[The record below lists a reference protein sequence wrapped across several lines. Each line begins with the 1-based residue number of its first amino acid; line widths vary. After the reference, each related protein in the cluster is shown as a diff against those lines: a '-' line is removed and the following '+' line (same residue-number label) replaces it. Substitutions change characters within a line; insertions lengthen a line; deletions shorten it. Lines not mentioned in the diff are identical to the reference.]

1 MTLTRKVSVWIP
13 AVVTLLIVANV
24 SVCLNASGF
33 SLVQDVPSAPKQARP
48 IGREVTFTTE
58 DKWSIHGV
66 LTIPIDFRGKSKVPA
81 VILIHAPVHDSAI
94 FGNNPY
100 PSLRE
105 ALEDGTLATLRI
117 DIRGRGKSDQPEE
130 FHEFTAEQRS
140 RVALD
145 VRAAVNF
152 LGTLKEVDPYRI
164 GVVAEMGS
172 ADYALTEAMNDR
184 RVTAMAMLSGRL
196 GRAVK
201 EMIPDRRDLPLLCI
215 ASEEDKGAMA
225 DMAEACKL
233 SRNRSSKLMTLRD
246 VGVGNS
252 MFITWAAKFPKEK
265 GLQTTVGEWLISQ
278 MWPTY
283 EPREGSFKSEDG
295 WLIYARLRVPKSADS
310 PTAPG
315 AVLVHSN
322 LSDRHVYDDL
332 EVMMADDGIA
342 VLNLDFRG
350 RGKSHNKGYYFDL
363 PQPERDKAYLDVIA
377 GLKFLASQPGVD
389 PNRLAVIGTAIGT
402 RYAIKGALSNP
413 QVRAFVMLGGMPDK
427 SEVEGARFPILF
439 VSTLGV
445 PPIAE
450 AFRDFYKIAKD
461 RRSKLVEHEGGA
473 LGYQI
478 FEIDDEL
485 QPLIVRW
492 LKPILVQKEN

>member
-1 MTLTRKVSVWIP
+1 MWFLRKVSCCIQ
-13 AVVTLLIVANV
+13 ALVTILIVGNMCAYT
-24 SVCLNASGF
+24 NASNF
-33 SLVQDVPSAPKQARP
+33 SRVQDAASAPKKARP
-48 IGREVTFTTE
+48 IGREVTFSTE
-58 DKWSIHGV
+58 DKWTIHGV
-66 LTIPIDFRGKSKVPA
+66 LTIPIDFQGKPKVPA
-81 VILIHAPVHDSAI
+81 IILIHAPVHDSAI

-117 DIRGRGKSDQPEE
+117 DIRGRGKSDQPHE

-140 RVALD
+140 RVVLD
-145 VRAAVNF
+145 VRAAANF
-152 LGTLKEVDPYRI
+152 LVTLKEIDPTKI
-164 GVVAEMGS
+164 GIVAEMGS

-184 RVTAMAMLSGRL
+184 RIRAMVMLSGRL

-201 EMIPDRRDLPLLCI
+201 DLIPDRRDLPLLGV
-215 ASEEDKGAMA
+215 ASEEDKGGIG
-225 DMAEACKL
+225 DMTEAIKL
-233 SRNRSSKLMTLRD
+233 SRNHYSKLMTFRD

-265 GLQTTVGEWLISQ
+265 GLQITVGEWLIAQ

-283 EPREGSFKSEDG
+283 EPREVSFQSEDG
-295 WLIYARLRVPKSADS
+295 WMIYASLRVPKIDDS
-310 PTAPG
+310 PNAPG
-315 AVLVHSN
+315 VVLVHSN

-332 EVMMADDGIA
+332 EVMLADAGIA

-350 RGKSHNKGYYFDL
+350 RGKSHNKGYYFEL
-363 PQPERDKAYLDVIA
+363 PQPERDKAYLDAIA

-389 PNRLAVIGTAIGT
+389 ANRLAVIGTAIGT
-402 RYAIKGALSNP
+402 RYAIKAALSNP
-413 QVRAFVMLGGMPDK
+413 RVKAFVMLGGLPEK
-427 SEVEGARFPILF
+427 SEVEGARFPIMF

-450 AFRDFYKIAKD
+450 AFRDFYKLAKD

-478 FEIDDEL
+478 FEIDEEL
-485 QPLIVRW
+485 QPQIVRW